1 VGLFLSYQ
9 HLLINVPPF
18 FCLSLQQGCRIFLV
32 QNTKRIKYTK
42 VPQNIP
48 KYHKRFQNA
57 TKYTKP
63 PKIYQTA
70 NKMSPKTTKYNKTP
84 LNKYTKTPQN
94 KYTKTP
100 QNKCTKPPQNIPK
113 HR

>member
-1 VGLFLSYQ
+1 MCRAAFLLLESTAGLPDFLGTKYKKNKIYQ
-9 HLLINVPPF
+9 
-18 FCLSLQQGCRIFLV
+18 S
-32 QNTKRIKYTK
+32 T
-42 VPQNIP
+42 
-48 KYHKRFQNA
+48 
-57 TKYTKP
+57 TKYTKIP
-63 PKIYQTA
+63 QKIPKCHKVHQTTK
-70 NKMSPKTTKYNKTP
+70 NIPNCHKMSPKTTKYNKTP